1 MQKQSTMGML
11 DDDVTKHMLH
21 YLDSRS
27 FDYMILLHDPT
38 VSAVRNDLHMQNLP
52 RDTHEI
58 DFSFDEK
65 EQIQEFVNN
74 SRKAFN
80 CQSNQF
86 LMMGIA
92 WVIPKERELFH
103 LFPEVITVDTT
114 AATNNE
120 LRPLLVISAKDSNGK
135 MFTVLRAFLPNEQAW
150 VFRWIFSV
158 VLPKIFGLSK
168 LKNVKLI
175 ISDGDSQEM

>member
-1 MQKQSTMGML
+1 M
-11 DDDVTKHMLH
+11 
-21 YLDSRS
+21 
-27 FDYMILLHDPT
+27 
-38 VSAVRNDLHMQNLP
+38 VSAVRNDLHILNLP

-65 EQIQEFVNN
+65 EQIRVFVNN

-92 WVIPKERELFH
+92 WVIPKERQLFL

-114 AATNNE
+114 ASTNNE
-120 LRPLLVISAKDSNGK
+120 LTPLLVIFAKDSNGK
-135 MFTVLRAFLPNEQAW
+135 MFKVLKAFLPNKQAW
-150 VFRWIFSV
+150 VFRWIFSCC
-158 VLPKIFGLSK
+158 ITQ
-168 LKNVKLI
+168 NVWSFQTQKREANYI
-175 ISDGDSQEM
+175 RW